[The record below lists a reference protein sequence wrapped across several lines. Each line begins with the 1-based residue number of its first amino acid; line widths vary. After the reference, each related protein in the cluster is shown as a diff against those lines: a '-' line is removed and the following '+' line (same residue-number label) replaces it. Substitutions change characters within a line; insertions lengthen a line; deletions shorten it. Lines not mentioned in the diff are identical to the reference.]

1 MQTDLSKRDMESGDS
16 IFTVVAIST
25 PPTWPLMP
33 TLSLQVQAWTQ
44 DQKTHSE
51 GPKLGYYPSWP
62 MHLHWSIKLLREI
75 GSFTQVNTEILIIT
89 VQRWKGQ
96 VLIPILEMRKW
107 RNRGEMTCPNS
118 ELVGAAAKN
127 RSVSACRPRAFCF
140 ASVCAVGLTFK

>member
-1 MQTDLSKRDMESGDS
+1 
-16 IFTVVAIST
+16 
-25 PPTWPLMP
+25 
-33 TLSLQVQAWTQ
+33 
-44 DQKTHSE
+44 
-51 GPKLGYYPSWP
+51 
-62 MHLHWSIKLLREI
+62 MHLQLVHKLLRKI

-107 RNRGEMTCPNS
+107 RNRGEMTCPTKFA

-140 ASVCAVGLTFK
+140 ASVCAVGPTFKIILHWGHAPGTEGVGRVHCHIGPR